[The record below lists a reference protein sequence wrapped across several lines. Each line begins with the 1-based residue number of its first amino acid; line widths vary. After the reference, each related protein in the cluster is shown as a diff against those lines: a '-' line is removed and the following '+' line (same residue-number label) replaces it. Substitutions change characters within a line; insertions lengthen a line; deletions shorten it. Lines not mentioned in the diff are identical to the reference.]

1 MATLPETELTYPL
14 HLVHQDRPDFVLHMP
29 EREIGIELTEA
40 VPENHVRKS
49 LLRQRGLG
57 PNVHLLQRHLPG
69 ESRRSTAMLEDEIIN
84 DIASGP
90 WVGNEV
96 EVEWANV
103 MLHCSEAKVVAINK
117 PGFVNHHEN
126 WLLIYDNWPLPGV
139 HHEEAASIFE
149 TLCKPEG
156 ILRIFNRIFVLD
168 SKCLCEIGSGIKIH
182 TVEDPSAGA

>member
-40 VPENHVRKS
+40 VPENHVRTS

-57 PNVHLLQRHLPG
+57 PNVHLFQRHLPG

-103 MLHCSEAKVVAINK
+103 MLHC
-117 PGFVNHHEN
+117 
-126 WLLIYDNWPLPGV
+126 
-139 HHEEAASIFE
+139 
-149 TLCKPEG
+149 
-156 ILRIFNRIFVLD
+156 
-168 SKCLCEIGSGIKIH
+168 
-182 TVEDPSAGA
+182 